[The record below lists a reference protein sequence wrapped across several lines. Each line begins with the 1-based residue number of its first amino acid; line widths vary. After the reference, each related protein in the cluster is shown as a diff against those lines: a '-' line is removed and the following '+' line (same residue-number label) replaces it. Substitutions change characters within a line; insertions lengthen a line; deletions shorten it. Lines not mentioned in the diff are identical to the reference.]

1 MSESVEL
8 QNLTN
13 ENDFPDDGEYDEEY
27 ADEYYEDE
35 YYEESKVGRAFK
47 WILKINKKRHLV
59 FTRCR

>member
-35 YYEESKVGRAFK
+35 YYEESKVGKVFK
-47 WILKINKKRHLV
+47 WILKI
-59 FTRCR
+59 